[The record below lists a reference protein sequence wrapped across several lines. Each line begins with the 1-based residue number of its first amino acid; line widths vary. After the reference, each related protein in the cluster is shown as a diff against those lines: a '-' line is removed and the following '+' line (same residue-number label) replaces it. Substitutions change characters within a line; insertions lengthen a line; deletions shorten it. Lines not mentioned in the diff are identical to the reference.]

1 MGVAWLRQPKPV
13 AGGRGNPPRV
23 PSAIVC
29 QMLVEILVDGTSV
42 ASSMMSTAAPHFVV
56 AIDGP
61 AGAGK
66 STVARALANRLGYTF
81 LDTGALYR
89 TVALVAERSRI
100 PWDDGPQLGAL
111 AKTLGV
117 VFVREEDRNRILADS
132 RDVTDDIRRPEISEG
147 ASRVSALP
155 EVRAGLLDM
164 QRRVASQSNV
174 VAEGRDVGTVVFPSA
189 QAKFFL
195 IANLETRAQR
205 RTLELQATGRPAALA
220 EVLAEMQTRD
230 ARDSG
235 RAVAPLRRADDA
247 VEIDSSL
254 ATPDEVLERMIAIV
268 RARGG

>member
-1 MGVAWLRQPKPV
+1 MSSPS
-13 AGGRGNPPRV
+13 PR
-23 PSAIVC
+23 
-29 QMLVEILVDGTSV
+29 
-42 ASSMMSTAAPHFVV
+42 FVV

-66 STVARALANRLGYTF
+66 STVARALATRLGYTF

-89 TVALVAERSRI
+89 TVALVAQGKQI
-100 PWDDGPQLGAL
+100 PWDDGPRLGVL
-111 AKTLGV
+111 AKALEI
-117 VFVREEDRNRILADS
+117 VFVRDADRTRILADS
-132 RDVTDDIRRPEISEG
+132 RDVTDAIRRAEISEG

-164 QRRVASQSNV
+164 QRRVATQGSV
-174 VAEGRDVGTVVFPSA
+174 VAEGRDIGTVVFPSA

-195 IANLETRAQR
+195 IANLETRAHR
-205 RTLELQATGRPAALA
+205 RTLELQAAGRPAVLA
-220 EVLAEMQTRD
+220 EVLAEMRARD

-254 ATPDEVLERMIAIV
+254 ATPDEIVERMAAIV

>member
-1 MGVAWLRQPKPV
+1 
-13 AGGRGNPPRV
+13 
-23 PSAIVC
+23 
-29 QMLVEILVDGTSV
+29 
-42 ASSMMSTAAPHFVV
+42 MMSLERSYFVV

-66 STVARALANRLGYTF
+66 STVARALANRLAYTF

-89 TVALVAERSRI
+89 TVALVAQGKQI
-100 PWDDGPQLGAL
+100 PWDDGPRLGAL
-111 AKTLGV
+111 AKALEI
-117 VFVREEDRNRILADS
+117 VFVRDAERTRILADS
-132 RDVTDDIRRPEISEG
+132 RDVTDAIRRAEISEG

-164 QRRVASQSNV
+164 QRRVATQANV
-174 VAEGRDVGTVVFPSA
+174 VAEGRDIGTVVFPSA

-205 RTLELQATGRPAALA
+205 RTLELQAAGRPAVLA
-220 EVLAEMQTRD
+220 EVLAEMRARD

-247 VEIDSSL
+247 IEIDSSL
-254 ATPDEVLERMIAIV
+254 ATPDEIVERMAAII
-268 RARGG
+268 RARSG

>member
-1 MGVAWLRQPKPV
+1 
-13 AGGRGNPPRV
+13 
-23 PSAIVC
+23 
-29 QMLVEILVDGTSV
+29 
-42 ASSMMSTAAPHFVV
+42 MMSSQSPRFVV

-66 STVARALANRLGYTF
+66 STVARALATRLGYTF

-89 TVALVAERSRI
+89 TVALVAQGSQI
-100 PWDDGPQLGAL
+100 PWDDGPRLGAL
-111 AKTLGV
+111 AEALEI
-117 VFVREEDRNRILADS
+117 VFVRDTARTRILADS
-132 RDVTDDIRRPEISEG
+132 RDVTDAIRRAEISEG

-155 EVRAGLLDM
+155 EVRAELLDM
-164 QRRVASQSNV
+164 QRRVATQGSV
-174 VAEGRDVGTVVFPSA
+174 VAEGRDIGTVVFPSA

-205 RTLELQATGRPAALA
+205 RTLELQAAGRPAVLA
-220 EVLAEMQTRD
+220 EVLAEMRARD

-247 VEIDSSL
+247 IEIDSSL
-254 ATPDEVLERMIAIV
+254 ATPDEVIERMAAIV

>member
-1 MGVAWLRQPKPV
+1 MS
-13 AGGRGNPPRV
+13 
-23 PSAIVC
+23 PSP
-29 QMLVEILVDGTSV
+29 T
-42 ASSMMSTAAPHFVV
+42 THFVV

-66 STVARALANRLGYTF
+66 STVARALATRLGYTF

-89 TVALVAERSRI
+89 TVALVAQDRQI
-100 PWDDGPQLGAL
+100 PWDDGQRLGGL
-111 AKTLGV
+111 AKALEIRFFRDAG
-117 VFVREEDRNRILADS
+117 RIRILADS
-132 RDVTDDIRRPEISEG
+132 QDVTDAIRRGEISEG

-164 QRRVASQSNV
+164 QRKVAIQSHV
-174 VAEGRDVGTVVFPSA
+174 VAEGRDIGTVVFPSA

-195 IANLETRAQR
+195 IANPETRAQR
-205 RTLELQATGRPAALA
+205 RTLELRAAGQPADLA
-220 EVLAEMQTRD
+220 EVLADMRTRD

-247 VEIDSSL
+247 IEIDSSL
-254 ATPDEVLERMIAIV
+254 ATPDEIVERMVAIV